1 MCFFFFK
8 QKTAYEMRI
17 SDWSSDVFSSD
28 LFTIR
33 DGLIARYQIFEDSL
47 LIGHAFAEGTPARS
61 ATINGTVYGWD
72 DVGQGPPVL
81 FLHGLFLERSFWA
94 EQVRA
99 LSDTRQC
106 VTLDMPGH
114 GASGWRDG
122 LDLDGIA
129 EDIALWIIEH
139 GAAPVTIVGHS
150 KGGMIAMRIAA
161 RYPALVERLV
171 LVNTSARA
179 EYPDRLEAC
188 RERRAE
194 LLAGEA

>member
-1 MCFFFFK
+1 MLLCSMFFFFK

-17 SDWSSDVFSSD
+17 SDWSSDVCSSD
-28 LFTIR
+28 
-33 DGLIARYQIFEDSL
+33 
-47 LIGHAFAEGTPARS
+47 LIGHAFADGTPARS

-150 KGGMIAMRIAA
+150 KGGMIRSEEHTSELQSLMRIS
-161 RYPALVERLV
+161 Y
-171 LVNTSARA
+171 
-179 EYPDRLEAC
+179 
-188 RERRAE
+188 
-194 LLAGEA
+194 